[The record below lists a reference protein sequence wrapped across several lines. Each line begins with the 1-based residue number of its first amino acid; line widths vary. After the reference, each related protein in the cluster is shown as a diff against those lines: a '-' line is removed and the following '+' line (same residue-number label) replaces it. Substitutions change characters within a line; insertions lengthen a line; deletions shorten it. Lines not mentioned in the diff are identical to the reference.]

1 MSTTSSLIK
10 SWVPDKVAVALLA
23 LAMFPHLMLLS
34 MFNLNSTFTASFLE
48 MEVEDLQFMFSL
60 GYALIVCA
68 LFLHSRLFGAMNVRL
83 YLLVMTSL
91 NILVLFAMTC
101 TRQTQLLIAL
111 RIVQGP
117 LSLFEGCIMI
127 PVLMKTLKSPNA
139 KFVAYSMLY
148 SFMLTGDKYSTS
160 LVKYAIDHYS
170 HNFIIYTVIGFHLL
184 ALCIYL
190 LLLRPHRI
198 FPKKPLY
205 QLNLAG
211 VVLLAIG
218 LIWGAYF
225 LVYGKKYNW
234 LESERIILALVS
246 CMLFCALFLFYQ
258 RTSKRPLYHFE
269 VFKSERVL
277 GGVILFFCF
286 YVLRSGMSNIYQV
299 MGTVWKWPWEYVLK
313 VQYFNVAGSLLGIVI
328 SYFLFT
334 RGVGYKKIFITA
346 FAILAGVM
354 LWFSYLFYPDTTV
367 RDIGPALFIEGVGQ
381 GILMTP
387 LVFFMI
393 GAVHPSISS
402 SASQAGTATRFW
414 TSTFGFAL
422 MQNLVFYLSTK
433 YQFVLAHNMD
443 ATRPVF
449 QEQWFAIFGKYY
461 SQYLYN
467 DALRLSSTT
476 LKNKVAQQAL
486 LLADTEIFRGLFVF
500 GMVILLAILCYRPL
514 KKIILSLK

>member
-1 MSTTSSLIK
+1 M
-10 SWVPDKVAVALLA
+10 
-23 LAMFPHLMLLS
+23 
-34 MFNLNSTFTASFLE
+34 
-48 MEVEDLQFMFSL
+48 
-60 GYALIVCA
+60 
-68 LFLHSRLFGAMNVRL
+68 
-83 YLLVMTSL
+83 
-91 NILVLFAMTC
+91 
-101 TRQTQLLIAL
+101 
-111 RIVQGP
+111 
-117 LSLFEGCIMI
+117 
-127 PVLMKTLKSPNA
+127 
-139 KFVAYSMLY
+139 
-148 SFMLTGDKYSTS
+148 
-160 LVKYAIDHYS
+160 
-170 HNFIIYTVIGFHLL
+170 
-184 ALCIYL
+184 
-190 LLLRPHRI
+190 
-198 FPKKPLY
+198 
-205 QLNLAG
+205 
-211 VVLLAIG
+211 
-218 LIWGAYF
+218 
-225 LVYGKKYNW
+225 
-234 LESERIILALVS
+234 
-246 CMLFCALFLFYQ
+246 
-258 RTSKRPLYHFE
+258 
-269 VFKSERVL
+269 

-367 RDIGPALFIEGVGQ
+367 RAIGPALFIEGVGK

-393 GAVHPSISS
+393 GAVHPSISI
-402 SASQAGTATRFW
+402 SASQVGTATRFW
-414 TSTFGFAL
+414 TSIFGFAL

-433 YQFVLAHNMD
+433 YQFLLAHNMD
-443 ATRPVF
+443 VTRPVF

-486 LLADTEIFRGLFVF
+486 LLADTEIFTGLFVF